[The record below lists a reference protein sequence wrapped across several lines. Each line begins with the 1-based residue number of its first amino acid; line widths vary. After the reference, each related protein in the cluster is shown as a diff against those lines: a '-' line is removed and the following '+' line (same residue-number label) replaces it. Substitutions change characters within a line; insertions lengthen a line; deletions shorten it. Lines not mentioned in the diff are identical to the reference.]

1 MSGLFHRV
9 DFCSALSSSMG
20 LALMSDGLS
29 ASRASGALSEWG
41 GSRKKRGAW
50 CVREQ
55 ARSQNLDDS
64 IFHSSSV
71 YAAARLVSLRSS
83 LSLSL
88 CLPVPLLFFPSIVTS
103 WTGVGSPTNPALSA
117 AVQK

>member
-20 LALMSDGLS
+20 VALMSDGLS

-55 ARSQNLDDS
+55 ATSQ
-64 IFHSSSV
+64 
-71 YAAARLVSLRSS
+71 
-83 LSLSL
+83 
-88 CLPVPLLFFPSIVTS
+88 
-103 WTGVGSPTNPALSA
+103 
-117 AVQK
+117 K